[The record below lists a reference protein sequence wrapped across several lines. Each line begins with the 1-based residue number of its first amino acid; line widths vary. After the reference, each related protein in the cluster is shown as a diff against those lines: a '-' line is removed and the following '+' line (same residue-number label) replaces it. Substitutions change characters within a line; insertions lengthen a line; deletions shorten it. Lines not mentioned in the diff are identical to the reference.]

1 MGAAVVGYL
10 TFAVVLLGGWELTAR
25 LALVDADLLPPLSEV
40 CVILWGFLHDPRFIA
55 DLGLTG
61 GEVAVAF
68 VIAAP
73 LAISTG
79 FLLGERLHLAE
90 TFNPVVHFILAVPQ
104 SIFLPVFILAFG
116 IGFLEKVLFG
126 ITHAYFVILVNSFA
140 AVRSIPRPLV
150 AAARVFGATRA
161 QIYTRIYLPAM
172 LPLILT
178 GLRLGMIF
186 CIIGVLLA
194 EMYASRRGI
203 GRLIFTWGEGYQI
216 PQLLAG
222 IVLVSVLT
230 IAVNEAMRLGELH
243 VGRARRAVPQ
253 RIGAARNRLP
263 RAWDDGRHQC
273 GARIRRRARGTAD
286 HARFPRGLRGARLG
300 AARSE

>member
-1 MGAAVVGYL
+1 MGAALAGYL
-10 TFAVVLLGGWELTAR
+10 TFAVLLLGGWELTAR
-25 LALVDADLLPPLSEV
+25 LAVVDADLLPPLSQV
-40 CVILWGFLHDPRFIA
+40 CAILWHFLHDPRFIA
-55 DLGLTG
+55 DLALTVN
-61 GEVAVAF
+61 EVAVAF
-68 VIAAP
+68 LVAAP

-90 TFNPVVHFILAVPQ
+90 AFNPIVHFILAVPQ

-126 ITHAYFVILVNSFA
+126 VTHAYFVILINSFA
-140 AVRSIPRPLV
+140 AVRSVPRPLI
-150 AAARVFGATRA
+150 AAARVFGATRT

-203 GRLIFTWGEGYQI
+203 GRLIFTWGEGHQI
-216 PQLLAG
+216 PELLAG
-222 IVLVSVLT
+222 ILLVSVLT
-230 IAVNEAMRLGELH
+230 IAANETMRLAELRVSRFH
-243 VGRARRAVPQ
+243 ARA
-253 RIGAARNRLP
+253 AAR
-263 RAWDDGRHQC
+263 
-273 GARIRRRARGTAD
+273 
-286 HARFPRGLRGARLG
+286 
-300 AARSE
+300 

>member
-1 MGAAVVGYL
+1 MGTALAGYL
-10 TFAVVLLGGWELTAR
+10 TFAVVLLGGWELAAR
-25 LALVDADLLPPLSEV
+25 LAVVDADLLPPLSEV
-40 CVILWGFLHDPRFIA
+40 CVILWRFLHDPRFIA

-68 VIAAP
+68 LIAAP
-73 LAISTG
+73 LAVSSG

-116 IGFLEKVLFG
+116 IGFVEKVLFG

-140 AVRSIPRPLV
+140 AVRSVPRPLV
-150 AAARVFGATRA
+150 AVARVFGATRA

-194 EMYASRRGI
+194 EMYASRQGL
-203 GRLIFTWGEGYQI
+203 GRLIFGWGEAYQLRE
-216 PQLLAG
+216 LLAG
-222 IVLVSVLT
+222 ILLISVLT
-230 IAVNEAMRLGELH
+230 IAVNEAMRLAEL
-243 VGRARRAVPQ
+243 RASRFYARAS
-253 RIGAARNRLP
+253 AA
-263 RAWDDGRHQC
+263 
-273 GARIRRRARGTAD
+273 
-286 HARFPRGLRGARLG
+286 
-300 AARSE
+300 

>member
-1 MGAAVVGYL
+1 MGAALAGYL
-10 TFAVVLLGGWELTAR
+10 TFAVVLIGGWELAAR
-25 LALVDADLLPPLSEV
+25 LAVVDADLLPPISMV
-40 CVILWGFLHDPRFIA
+40 CAILWRFLHDPQFIA
-55 DLGLTG
+55 DLELTAS
-61 GEVAVAF
+61 EVAVAF
-68 VIAAP
+68 LIAAP

-126 ITHAYFVILVNSFA
+126 VTHAYFVIVVNSFA
-140 AVRSIPRPLV
+140 AVRSIPRPLI

-178 GLRLGMIF
+178 GLRIGMIL

-194 EMYASRRGI
+194 EMYASRRGV

-216 PQLLAG
+216 PELLAG
-222 IVLVSVLT
+222 ILLVSVLT
-230 IAVNEAMRLGELH
+230 IAVNETMRLAELH
-243 VGRARRAVPQ
+243 VGRFYARAS
-253 RIGAARNRLP
+253 AA
-263 RAWDDGRHQC
+263 
-273 GARIRRRARGTAD
+273 
-286 HARFPRGLRGARLG
+286 
-300 AARSE
+300 

>member
-1 MGAAVVGYL
+1 MGAALAGYL
-10 TFAVVLLGGWELTAR
+10 IFAVALFGGWELAAR
-25 LALVDADLLPPLSEV
+25 LVVVDADLLPPVSTV
-40 CVILWGFLHDPRFIA
+40 AAILWRFLHDPAFIA
-55 DLGLTG
+55 DLELTA

-68 VIAAP
+68 LIAAP

-90 TFNPVVHFILAVPQ
+90 TFNPIVHFILAVPQ

-126 ITHAYFVILVNSFA
+126 VTHAYFVIVVNSFA

-150 AAARVFGATRA
+150 AAARVFGATRT

-178 GLRLGMIF
+178 GLRLGIVL

-216 PQLLAG
+216 PELLAG
-222 IVLVSVLT
+222 IMLVSVLT
-230 IAVNEAMRLGELH
+230 IAINETMRLAELR
-243 VGRARRAVPQ
+243 VGRFYARAS
-253 RIGAARNRLP
+253 AA
-263 RAWDDGRHQC
+263 
-273 GARIRRRARGTAD
+273 
-286 HARFPRGLRGARLG
+286 
-300 AARSE
+300 

>member
-1 MGAAVVGYL
+1 MGPALAGYL
-10 TFAVVLLGGWELTAR
+10 AFAVVLFGGWELASR
-25 LALVDADLLPPLSEV
+25 LALVNPELLPPLSDV
-40 CVILWGFLHDPRFIA
+40 GAILWRFLHDPRFVA
-55 DLGLTG
+55 DLGLTAS
-61 GEVAVAF
+61 EVAVAF
-68 VIAAP
+68 IVAAP

-90 TFNPVVHFILAVPQ
+90 TFNPIVHFILAVPQ

-116 IGFLEKVLFG
+116 IGYFEKVLFG

-140 AVRSIPRPLV
+140 AVRSIPSPLI

-203 GRLIFTWGEGYQI
+203 GRLIFSWGEAYQV
-216 PQLLAG
+216 PELLAG
-222 IVLVSVLT
+222 ILLISVLT
-230 IAVNEAMRLGELH
+230 ILVNEAMRLAEVR
-243 VGRARRAVPQ
+243 VGRFYARAS
-253 RIGAARNRLP
+253 AA
-263 RAWDDGRHQC
+263 
-273 GARIRRRARGTAD
+273 
-286 HARFPRGLRGARLG
+286 
-300 AARSE
+300 

>member
-1 MGAAVVGYL
+1 MAPAGYL
-10 TFAVVLLGGWELTAR
+10 AFALVLFGGWELVAR
-25 LALVDADLLPPLSEV
+25 LGLVDRDLLPPLSEV
-40 CVILWGFLHDPRFIA
+40 SALLWRFLQDPRFLA
-55 DLGLTG
+55 DLGVTA
-61 GEVAVAF
+61 GEVGVAF
-68 VIAAP
+68 AIAAP
-73 LAISTG
+73 LAVSTG

-90 TFNPVVHFILAVPQ
+90 AFNPAVHFILAIPQ
-104 SIFLPVFILAFG
+104 SVFLPVFILAFG

-126 ITHAYFVILVNSFA
+126 ITHAYFVIVVNSFA

-203 GRLIFTWGEGYQI
+203 GRLIFAWGENYQV
-216 PQLLAG
+216 PELLAG
-222 IVLVSVLT
+222 ILLVSLLT
-230 IAVNEAMRLGELH
+230 IAVNETMRLAELR
-243 VGRARRAVPQ
+243 V
-253 RIGAARNRLP
+253 
-263 RAWDDGRHQC
+263 
-273 GARIRRRARGTAD
+273 
-286 HARFPRGLRGARLG
+286 ARFQAR
-300 AARSE
+300 AAAA